1 MGKKGLIWTIMVWCF
16 LRIIVYYYLPFF
28 FLAFIW
34 FGISFALLIALVIQL
49 IKITKYRKSITK
61 LRVANTVFFALLLY
75 FTLNWRSVDNFIE
88 RIDWKIFY
96 NKRMEIVAQVKNKE
110 LTPNVSWNGT
120 TCELPFEFPVVSN
133 GGNDISIERNEKDN
147 SLTINFYIFSNFFES
162 PSSYFI
168 YTNDEQ
174 RKKELEILIRRDPKN
189 NWKIDNNWYRAYYDA
204 YVQY

>member
-1 MGKKGLIWTIMVWCF
+1 MGKKGLIWTIIGWF
-16 LRIIVYYYLPFF
+16 FYWIIEYYYGIFF
-28 FLAFIW
+28 FSFLIW
-34 FGISFALLIALVIQL
+34 FGLLFSLLVVFVIQL
-49 IKITKYRKSITK
+49 GKLMNEWKCVTK
-61 LRVANTVFFALLLY
+61 LRVTKVVVFALL
-75 FTLNWRSVDNFIE
+75 FSCTLLKLQINDFIE

-147 SLTINFYIFSNFFES
+147 SLTINFYIFRNFFES